1 MSITEEH
8 ERRRRLPMD
17 LPSVMRL
24 AELGDFI
31 IPLTLRA
38 ICDLGIADRLA
49 DGPQPVETLAAAVG
63 ADPATLARMLRAL
76 AAKGIFTE
84 EEGGFALTPLAQPL
98 RSDHPLSLRDVY
110 TLLASDLQ
118 AWTGLPYTIRTG
130 EAAFDQVHGTDYW
143 SYLAAHP
150 DESVRV
156 DKWMHSINRLHLRTV
171 LPAYPW
177 AELAHVVDV
186 GGGNGGF
193 LAGLLSRC
201 KAMRGTLFDLPH
213 VVTGAADVL
222 ADAGVADR
230 CTVVPGSFFDRVPPG
245 ADAYLLKT
253 VLPGFSDAQ
262 VVTVLSRVRAA
273 LPADGRVLLLEAVL
287 PPGNAYDVA
296 KLFDI
301 HTMVLTGGRHRTAAE
316 TEQLCRAAGLR
327 LVEVRPTPTL
337 TLLDLRP
344 A

>member
-1 MSITEEH
+1 
-8 ERRRRLPMD
+8 MD

-38 ICDLGIADRLA
+38 ICDLGIADLLT
-49 DGPQPVETLAAAVG
+49 DGPEPVEKLAAAVD
-63 ADPATLARMLRAL
+63 ADAATLARLLRAL

-84 EEGGFALTPLAQPL
+84 VEPGTFGLTALAQPL

-118 AWTGLPYTIRTG
+118 AWAALPHSVRTG
-130 EAAFDQVHGTDYW
+130 EPAFDRVHGTDYW
-143 SYLAAHP
+143 SYLADHL

-156 DKWMHSINRLHLRTV
+156 DRWMHSINRLHLRTV

-177 AELAHVVDV
+177 AELSHVVDV

-193 LAGLLSRC
+193 LAGLLSRFRTL
-201 KAMRGTLFDLPH
+201 RGTLFDLPH
-213 VVTGAADVL
+213 VVAGAEELL
-222 ADAGVADR
+222 AEAGVRDR
-230 CTVVPGSFFDRVPPG
+230 CVVTPGSFFDSVPAG

-253 VLPGFSDAQ
+253 VLPGFTDPQ
-262 VVTVLSRVRAA
+262 VTTVLGNLRAA
-273 LPADGRVLLLEAVL
+273 MPAHGRVLLLEAVL
-287 PPGNAYDVA
+287 PAGDTYDVA
-296 KLFDI
+296 KLFDV
-301 HTMVLTGGRHRTAAE
+301 HTLVLTGGRHRTAEE
-316 TEQLCRAAGLR
+316 TERLCRAAGLR
-327 LVEVRPTPTL
+327 LAEVRPTPTL
-337 TLLDLRP
+337 TVLDLRP